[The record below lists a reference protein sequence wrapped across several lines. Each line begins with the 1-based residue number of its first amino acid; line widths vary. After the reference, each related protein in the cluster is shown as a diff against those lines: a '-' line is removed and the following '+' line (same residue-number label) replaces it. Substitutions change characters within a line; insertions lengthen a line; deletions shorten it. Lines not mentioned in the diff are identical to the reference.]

1 MSLRSRWALTLT
13 LVAALA
19 IGLAVVASLV
29 FTENQLRREID
40 EDLRARAEAAPE
52 DLRDLLR
59 QNYGRFGNRGAR
71 SVRLDAIVQILTPDG
86 QIVGFEGAPQL
97 PVGEGDQA
105 LIEGAGRPMLRTVTV
120 EGARY
125 RMITAHLDRPRLEG
139 AVQVAVEVS
148 SVDRSIAFLRRR
160 LTVVWIGASLLAGA
174 AGWWLARRAVT
185 PIERLTA
192 TAEHVAA
199 TEQLDVGLDT
209 SAPAEIGR
217 LASSFQAMLSTLQS
231 SRIQQRQ
238 LASDA
243 GHELRT
249 PLTALRTNLETL
261 RRRNGDLSPEQRREL
276 VDAALTEVAEL
287 STLSAELVDLAS
299 DVTRSE
305 EMVADVDLGELVG
318 RVAERF
324 RRRTDRQIIV
334 TGTGSALA
342 LRPLQL
348 ERAVSN
354 LVDNALKWS
363 PDHAIVE
370 ITLDGP
376 SVKVRDHGPGIPDD
390 DLPHVFG
397 RFYRSLEARTTP
409 GSGLGLAIVKLIVES
424 HGGTVTAANHPEG
437 GALVGFTLPHEAPM
451 PNAERRTQN
460 A

>member
-1 MSLRSRWALTLT
+1 MSLRSRWALTLA

-19 IGLAVVASLV
+19 IGLAVTASLV
-29 FTENQLRREID
+29 FTESQLRREID
-40 EDLRARAEAAPE
+40 QDLDARAESLPE
-52 DLRDLLR
+52 DVRDLLR
-59 QNYGRFGNRGAR
+59 RNSGRFGDRGGR
-71 SVRLDAIVQILTPDG
+71 SIRFDAVVQILTPDG
-86 QIVGFEGAPQL
+86 QVIGFEDAPQL
-97 PVGEGDQA
+97 PVGDRERA
-105 LIEGAGRPMLRTVTV
+105 LIENDGRPVLRTVV
-120 EGARY
+120 VDDVRY
-125 RMITAHLDRPRLEG
+125 RMITSHLDRGRLEG
-139 AVQVAVEVS
+139 AVQLAVEVS

-174 AGWWLARRAVT
+174 AGWWLARRAVA

-217 LASSFQAMLSTLQS
+217 LAGSFQAMLSTLQS

-261 RRRNGDLSPEQRREL
+261 RRRDDDLTSEQRREL
-276 VDAALTEVAEL
+276 VDAALTEVGEL

-305 EMVADVDLGELVG
+305 ETVADVDLGELVG
-318 RVAERF
+318 RVADRF
-324 RRRTDRQIIV
+324 RRRTEHEIVV
-334 TGTGSALA
+334 TGAGSSLS
-342 LRPLQL
+342 LRPLQM

-354 LVDNALKWS
+354 LVDNALKWNTTAR
-363 PDHAIVE
+363 PVE
-370 ITLDGP
+370 ITVDGP
-376 SVKVRDHGPGIPDD
+376 SVTVRDHGPGIPDD
-390 DLPHVFG
+390 DLPHIFE
-397 RFYRSLEARTTP
+397 RFYRSVEARTTP

-424 HGGTVTAANHPEG
+424 HGGTVSAANHPEG
-437 GALVGFTLPHEAPM
+437 GALVGFTLLREPV
-451 PNAERRTQN
+451 RRQL
-460 A
+460 

>member
-1 MSLRSRWALTLT
+1 MSLRSRWALTLA

-19 IGLAVVASLV
+19 IGLAVTASLV
-29 FTENQLRREID
+29 FTETQLRREID
-40 EDLRARAEAAPE
+40 EDLRARAENLPA

-59 QNYGRFGNRGAR
+59 QDFGRFGDRGGR
-71 SVRLDAIVQILTPDG
+71 SVRFDAIVQILTPDG
-86 QIVGFEGAPQL
+86 QVVGFEGAPQL
-97 PVGEGDQA
+97 PVGDRDRA
-105 LIEGAGRPMLRTVTV
+105 LIDEADRPVLRTVTV
-120 EGARY
+120 DDVRY
-125 RMITAHLDRPRLEG
+125 RMITAHLERARVEG

-174 AGWWLARRAVT
+174 AGWWLARRTVT

-199 TEQLDVGLDT
+199 TEQLDVALDT

-217 LASSFQAMLSTLQS
+217 LANSFQAMLATLQN
-231 SRIQQRQ
+231 SRTQQRQ

-261 RRRNGDLSPEQRREL
+261 RRRDDMLTVDQRREL

-299 DVTRSE
+299 DVARSE
-305 EMVADVDLGELVG
+305 ELVADVDLGELVG
-318 RVAERF
+318 RVADRF
-324 RRRTDRQIIV
+324 RRRTRHEIVV
-334 TGTGSALA
+334 TGTGASLP
-342 LRPLQL
+342 LRTLQM

-354 LVDNALKWS
+354 LVDNALKWNTT
-363 PDHAIVE
+363 DRAVE
-370 ITLDGP
+370 IAVDGLT
-376 SVKVRDHGPGIPDD
+376 VMVRDHGPGIPDD
-390 DLPHVFG
+390 DLPHIFE
-397 RFYRSLEARTTP
+397 RFYRSVEARTTP

-424 HGGTVTAANHPEG
+424 HGGAVTAANHPEG
-437 GALVGFTLPHEAPM
+437 GALVGFTLS
-451 PNAERRTQN
+451 PNRTQN

>member
-1 MSLRSRWALTLT
+1 MSLRSRWALTLA
-13 LVAALA
+13 LVAAVA
-19 IGLAVVASLV
+19 IGLAVAASLV

-40 EDLRARAEAAPE
+40 QDLLARAENIPE

-59 QNYGRFGNRGAR
+59 QNSGRFGDRGGR

-86 QIVGFEGAPQL
+86 QIVGFEDTPQL
-97 PVGEGDQA
+97 PVGDRDRA
-105 LIEGAGRPMLRTVTV
+105 LIDEDGRPVLRTVTV
-120 EGARY
+120 DGTRY
-125 RMITAHLDRPRLEG
+125 RMITAHFDRARLEG

-174 AGWWLARRAVT
+174 AGWWLARRAVA

-199 TEQLDVGLDT
+199 TEQLDVALDT
-209 SAPAEIGR
+209 TAPAEIGR
-217 LASSFQAMLSTLQS
+217 LAGSFQAMLATLQS

-261 RRRNGDLSPEQRREL
+261 RRRDEDLTAEQRREL
-276 VDAALTEVAEL
+276 VDAALTEVGEL

-299 DVTRSE
+299 DVARSE

-318 RVAERF
+318 RVADRF
-324 RRRTDRQIIV
+324 RRRTERQIVV
-334 TGTGSALA
+334 TGVGASLTV
-342 LRPLQL
+342 RPVQM

-363 PDHAIVE
+363 PVDDAVE
-370 ITLDGP
+370 ILLDGP
-376 SVKVRDHGPGIPDD
+376 SVMVRDHGPGIPDD
-390 DLPHVFG
+390 DLPHVFE
-397 RFYRSLEARTTP
+397 RFYRSVEARTTP

-424 HGGTVTAANHPEG
+424 HGGTVSAANHPEG
-437 GALVGFTLPHEAPM
+437 GAVVGFVLLS
-451 PNAERRTQN
+451 NATQN
-460 A
+460 AQRRTPNA